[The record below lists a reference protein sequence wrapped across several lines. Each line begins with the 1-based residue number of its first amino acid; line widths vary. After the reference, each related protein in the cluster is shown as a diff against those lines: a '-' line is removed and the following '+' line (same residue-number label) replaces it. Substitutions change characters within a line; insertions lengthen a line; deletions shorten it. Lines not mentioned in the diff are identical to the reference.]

1 MKATTLANIELDEM
15 LRSLNAYLA
24 VKVVDAC
31 YSAQQ
36 YVKSPDEFEKAI
48 KATGASYNNCYFMY
62 SSEQTKLRGR
72 TTISAISR
80 LSLQNRF
87 SNTHHHQF
95 VIRTLSISFLIVRKL
110 R

>member
-62 SSEQTKLRGR
+62 SSEQTQA
-72 TTISAISR
+72 SW
-80 LSLQNRF
+80 QDNNF
-87 SNTHHHQF
+87 SYF
-95 VIRTLSISFLIVRKL
+95 TLEFAKSIQQHS
-110 R
+110 